1 VSSELDY
8 VLKERKFWNGYSALV
23 KRAWIDDAFKQRLL
37 SDPITVFNE
46 NNLTVPEGMQ
56 VKVLEDQANLRHLPL
71 PMQPTLRETPSD
83 SGEKLRATAGSWFC
97 CHTWSDQETQQ
108 G

>member
-1 VSSELDY
+1 MSSELQ
-8 VLKERKFWNGYSALV
+8 ERKFWDGYSALI
-23 KRAWIDDAFKQRLL
+23 KKAWSDEAFKQRLL
-37 SDPITVFNE
+37 ADPMAVFNE

-56 VKVLEDQANLRHLPL
+56 LRILEDKPNLRHLPL
-71 PMQPTLRETPSD
+71 PMKPVRQEAPT
-83 SGEKLRATAGSWFC
+83 EKSTVTAGSWFC